1 MRIKNAIFFGSVT
14 ALAILATPS
23 LARNSEAQ
31 KTNELPVS
39 ASPSPSCQSY
49 EQAPDGS
56 WKQLPCQELGSGAGT
71 QHKPPARA
79 DDDGH

>member
-14 ALAILATPS
+14 ALAVLAAPS

-31 KTNELPVS
+31 KMNEQP
-39 ASPSPSCQSY
+39 ASTAPSPSCQSY
-49 EQAPDGS
+49 QQAPDGS
-56 WKQLPCQELGSGAGT
+56 WKQLPCQELGSGGGT